1 MECNATPPLPSPL
14 DETREQVQKDAAG
27 LKLSGAHSGLFLFV
41 FLKVTLLR
49 FQVFNA
55 TFCKFDF
62 RFPPRNYA
70 RPGLTCVVL
79 CLATRCLGRE
89 ESMLSGV
96 AFWKDCV
103 GECLEVV
110 EF

>member
-1 MECNATPPLPSPL
+1 MECNAAPPLPPPL

-27 LKLSGAHSGLFLFV
+27 LKLSRAHSGLLFF
-41 FLKVTLLR
+41 FLKVTLPR

-55 TFCKFDF
+55 TFCKFEF
-62 RFPPRNYA
+62 RFPPRNDVG
-70 RPGLTCVVL
+70 PGLTCVVL

-89 ESMLSGV
+89 ENMLSGV

-103 GECLEVV
+103 AECLEVV